1 MQNIHK
7 EDYLRAMYHLA
18 EENQEIK
25 SVDVASYLGVS
36 KASVSEMLKSLD
48 SLGFLEYRRYARIQL
63 TKKGREAAQN
73 LTARHRIIETFLRD
87 MLKIS
92 ERKIHDEAHNLEHAF
107 SDESILRLNRLLGNP
122 RLDPHGKPIPKLM

>member
-92 ERKIHDEAHNLEHAF
+92 ERKIHDEAHNLAHAF